1 MNRVP
6 QELAMARQCTSAEEF
21 AAALSPYEQRPYD
34 PPPVKDRAEQ
44 EIGRLIE
51 KRNMWRQ
58 LGLLG
63 EQPESPR

>member
-44 EIGRLIE
+44 EIRRLIE
-51 KRNMWRQ
+51 K
-58 LGLLG
+58 
-63 EQPESPR
+63 